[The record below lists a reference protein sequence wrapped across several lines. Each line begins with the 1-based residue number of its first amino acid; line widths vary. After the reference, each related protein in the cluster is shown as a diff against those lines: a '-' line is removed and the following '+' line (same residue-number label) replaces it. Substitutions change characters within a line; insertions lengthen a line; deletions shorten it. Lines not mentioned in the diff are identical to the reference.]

1 MTPDSIP
8 AWVVAIFTV
17 VVVIVGFLQIRQWR
31 RSMRRQR
38 EAAAMVRQGRDP
50 ADAAN
55 AVGMPFAQKIVFVGM
70 ARLFGKTIFDN
81 VAVASEVL
89 GVPAPRSTV
98 TSHRY
103 HLTLTTGETLV
114 VNSATS
120 IDDALSKA
128 AVHPANLVTHYTDAE

>member
-1 MTPDSIP
+1 MESCGAKRAEISLTEFSGVWAYTP
-8 AWVVAIFTV
+8 
-17 VVVIVGFLQIRQWR
+17 
-31 RSMRRQR
+31 
-38 EAAAMVRQGRDP
+38 
-50 ADAAN
+50 
-55 AVGMPFAQKIVFVGM
+55 KIVFVGM
-70 ARLFGKTIFDN
+70 ARLFGKTVFDN
-81 VAVASEVL
+81 AAVASEVL